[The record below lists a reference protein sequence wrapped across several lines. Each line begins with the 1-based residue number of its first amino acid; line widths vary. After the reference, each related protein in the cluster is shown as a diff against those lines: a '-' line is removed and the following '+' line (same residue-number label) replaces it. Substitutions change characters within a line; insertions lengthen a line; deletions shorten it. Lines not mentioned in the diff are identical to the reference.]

1 MSSQGTS
8 LAAQW
13 LRHKAPSGRVQG
25 SVPGQGTRSDMLQLR
40 VPILQLDQRPHTLQ
54 LRPGTAK
61 YIYVCACMLSHF
73 SCVPLCATLWT
84 AAHQALLSIG
94 FSRLEW
100 VAMLSSRGSSQIRDG
115 ILSPALG
122 GGFLPLAPPGIF
134 KCLIKTQFNW
144 RYPLKMQL
152 VFGYAHRSEPWHI
165 IKSALEGVPC
175 VSWSKWGKI
184 QLHVYNTLVIHFFF
198 SGDSYAHF
206 LQ

>member
-61 YIYVCACMLSHF
+61 YIYVRACMLSHF

-94 FSRLEW
+94 FSRQEHWSGFPCPPPEDLPDPPIEL
-100 VAMLSSRGSSQIRDG
+100 MSL
-115 ILSPALG
+115 LSPAPA
-122 GGFLPLAPPGIF
+122 GGFFTTSTTWEAPME
-134 KCLIKTQFNW
+134 Q
-144 RYPLKMQL
+144 RQ
-152 VFGYAHRSEPWHI
+152 E
-165 IKSALEGVPC
+165 
-175 VSWSKWGKI
+175 
-184 QLHVYNTLVIHFFF
+184 
-198 SGDSYAHF
+198 
-206 LQ
+206 

>member
-61 YIYVCACMLSHF
+61 YIYVRACMLSHF

-84 AAHQALLSIG
+84 AAHQALLSMVFFRQEYWSGSPSPPPGDLPDIG
-94 FSRLEW
+94 IEPAALR
-100 VAMLSSRGSSQIRDG
+100 
-115 ILSPALG
+115 SPALVG
-122 GGFLPLAPPGIF
+122 KFFTTSTTWEAPV
-134 KCLIKTQFNW
+134 L
-144 RYPLKMQL
+144 
-152 VFGYAHRSEPWHI
+152 
-165 IKSALEGVPC
+165 
-175 VSWSKWGKI
+175 
-184 QLHVYNTLVIHFFF
+184 
-198 SGDSYAHF
+198 
-206 LQ
+206 